1 MYFSEQYFWITS
13 VIYLFTIPKI
23 KVICC
28 IFFTSILHLPLPF
41 PPGVLDDHLFGPFQA
56 INVIAARYI
65 IRHSPLLPFLGRL
78 HNCFNFDRKFIILG
92 LLLQNIADSIHLLS
106 PFVIILVCHQI
117 HLHIIAL
124 GSLDVNPSSISG
136 YFVSCFLTQEILN
149 LNVLEH

>member
-1 MYFSEQYFWITS
+1 MNFWITS

-28 IFFTSILHLPLPF
+28 IFFTSIHHLPLPLPF
-41 PPGVLDDHLFGPFQA
+41 PPGVLDHHLFGPFQA

-65 IRHSPLLPFLGRL
+65 IRHFPPLPPFLVHL

-124 GSLDVNPSSISG
+124 GSLDVNPSSNSS